1 MNIQLPQ
8 IIFQIINF
16 SVVLGAL
23 SYLLYKP
30 ILKMLDERAQRIQ
43 EAQKAAAKTLEEQA
57 KIEQTAKSTKQKAD
71 REAQEILAEAKTTA
85 TTQKQQMLRD
95 AQAEAEQ
102 LLVKMKKDWQA
113 EKAKLATE
121 MKQDFA
127 DAVLSVS
134 EKVIG
139 KSIDKKT
146 HQELIDD
153 GIQAI
158 VKAL

>member
-30 ILKMLDERAQRIQ
+30 ILKMLDERAERIQ

-57 KIEQTAKSTKQKAD
+57 KIEQTTKSTKQKAE
-71 REAQEILAEAKTTA
+71 REAQEILNEAKAAATA
-85 TTQKQQMLRD
+85 QKLEILKA
-95 AQAEAEQ
+95 AQEEAEQ
-102 LLVKMKKDWQA
+102 QLSKVKKDWQA
-113 EKAKLATE
+113 EKAKLASE

-127 DAVLSVS
+127 EAVLTVS

-139 KSIDKKT
+139 KSLDKKT
-146 HQELIDD
+146 HQALIDD
-153 GIQAI
+153 GIKAI
-158 VKAL
+158 VTSL

>member
-30 ILKMLDERAQRIQ
+30 ILKILDERSERIQ

-57 KIEQTAKSTKQKAD
+57 KIEQTTKSTKQKAERD
-71 REAQEILAEAKTTA
+71 AQDILNEAKTAATAQKQEILKG
-85 TTQKQQMLRD
+85 

-102 LLVKMKKDWQA
+102 MLAKMKKEWQA
-113 EKAKLATE
+113 EKSKLASE
-121 MKQDFA
+121 MKQEFA
-127 DAVLSVS
+127 EAVLTVS

-146 HQELIDD
+146 HQALIDD

-158 VKAL
+158 VKSL

>member
-30 ILKMLDERAQRIQ
+30 ILKMLDERAERIQ
-43 EAQKAAAKTLEEQA
+43 EAQKAATEALEE
-57 KIEQTAKSTKQKAD
+57 KSKVEQSARAAKQKA
-71 REAQEILAEAKTTA
+71 EHAAQVILEEAKA
-85 TTQKQQMLRD
+85 LASTQKQELLKS

-113 EKAKLATE
+113 EKEKLASE

-127 DAVLSVS
+127 EAVLTVS

-139 KSIDKKT
+139 QKLDKKA
-146 HQELIDD
+146 HQTLIDD

-158 VKAL
+158 VKSL